1 MNYFFYFTFFCI
13 SYFPRKISKY
23 ISKGLMAASS
33 LGPSVFTHQTSIP
46 IEISL
51 KNSSIST
58 DNFIKHVWWTFW
70 LHTELSPVINTG
82 INYDVTCAICN
93 SLLVQWLLLHA
104 LVAFFLE
111 RVQKRRIL
119 DDLKILDWVKMQISE
134 TCKQKSQIITVYWI
148 RF

>member
-1 MNYFFYFTFFCI
+1 MNYYFLFYLFCI

-23 ISKGLMAASS
+23 ISNGLMAASS

-51 KNSSIST
+51 KNPSIST
-58 DNFIKHVWWTFW
+58 DNFIKH
-70 LHTELSPVINTG
+70 TELSPVQLWRH
-82 INYDVTCAICN
+82 ICN
-93 SLLVQWLLLHA
+93 TQLTFGAMASFARVGG
-104 LVAFFLE
+104 FFLE
-111 RVQKRRIL
+111 RVQKWRIL